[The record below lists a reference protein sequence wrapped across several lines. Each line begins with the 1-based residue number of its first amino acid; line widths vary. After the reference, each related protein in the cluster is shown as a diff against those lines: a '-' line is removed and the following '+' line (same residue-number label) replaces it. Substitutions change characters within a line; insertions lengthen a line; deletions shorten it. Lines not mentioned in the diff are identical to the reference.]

1 MSAPDCPHCGSARA
15 YERTTKSPRFR
26 CPKCDSEFGPVVGQ
40 CCTAGVETLPSG
52 RRYCGGCGRVLED
65 TDDPRVTEAEA

>member
-1 MSAPDCPHCGSARA
+1 MSAPDCPECGSAQT
-15 YERTTKSPRFR
+15 YERATKSPRFR
-26 CPKCDSEFGPVVGQ
+26 CPACGTEFATPAGQ

-52 RRYCGGCGRVLED
+52 RPYCGDCGRVLEG